1 MKSFFQVLLIPL
13 AFIAFFGCEDIFE
26 EDKSIC
32 QCELEL
38 TFTNMPFEIDGE
50 IVAYEDVTTNVNS
63 GQLSCEEYF
72 SNPGTSID
80 FIGSVVVDYN
90 NNLGVTVVEY
100 FSFDIDDI
108 SEFDIKNAECVGDII
123 GD

>member
-50 IVAYEDVTTNVNS
+50 IVAYEDVTTNQTQYLQNISNVLGES
-63 GQLSCEEYF
+63 KKHLQSLDEKGVFQSDDEVGYF
-72 SNPGTSID
+72 
-80 FIGSVVVDYN
+80 FEQMKAVQ
-90 NNLGVTVVEY
+90 
-100 FSFDIDDI
+100 
-108 SEFDIKNAECVGDII
+108 SELDRYILPENYGKKKEQS
-123 GD
+123 